1 MKSALAFLACTA
13 VVLAASVPRDTAKSA
28 ATFTAGAW
36 RTDESDIIF
45 LGPRINASGGK
56 FYVNRDTSTYCPTGV
71 SGLDCTHFTGT
82 DTTFGIGADSTTMS
96 LDVTVPGGQQVYLAP
111 DGSLSY
117 TQAHSAYI
125 PPGSIVT
132 GFSHDEST
140 EPSTPFY
147 LNSELSTWYLC
158 PVTYGEPT
166 TRTYQIF
173 ASNQDLIGCYDTR
186 IRTYARDPDD
196 HVWQYA

>member
-1 MKSALAFLACTA
+1 MKTILALLACSA
-13 VVLAASVPRDTAKSA
+13 GALAASIPAQDASSV
-28 ATFTAGAW
+28 TFITGAW
-36 RTDESDIIF
+36 RTDEKDIAF
-45 LGPRINASGGK
+45 LGPPINASGGK
-56 FYVNRDTSTYCPTGV
+56 FYVNRATSTYCPAGV
-71 SGLDCTHFTGT
+71 SGLDCSQYEGK
-82 DTTFGIGADSTTMS
+82 DTTFVLGTEATTMS
-96 LDVTVPGGQQVYLAP
+96 LDVSVPGGQQVYIAP

-132 GFSHDEST
+132 GFSRVPSP

-147 LNSELSTWYLC
+147 LNSELASWYLC
-158 PVTYGEPT
+158 PITFGEPT

-173 ASNQDLIGCYDTR
+173 ASDEYMNGCYDTR
-186 IRTYARDPDD
+186 IRTYAPNPD

>member
-1 MKSALAFLACTA
+1 MKSVLAFLTCTA

-45 LGPRINASGGK
+45 LGPSINASGGK

-71 SGLDCTHFTGT
+71 SGLDCTQFAGT
-82 DTTFGIGADSTTMS
+82 DTTFSI
-96 LDVTVPGGQQVYLAP
+96 VYLAP

-166 TRTYQIF
+166 TRIYQIF
-173 ASNQDLIGCYDTR
+173 ASSQNLIGCFDTR

-196 HVWQYA
+196 HVWQYT